1 MLTTLDKVKRLEQ
14 YLAVDNSTVDPV
26 LDTTIDKLLAREQA
40 RILELKTRLSKQCTW
55 FEQSYA
61 LSSEDFYKQYE
72 AGQMGDETDYVEWA
86 ATLEMLAN
94 LDKRLALL
102 NMANE

>member
-1 MLTTLDKVKRLEQ
+1 MFSTLEKVKRLEQ

-26 LDTTIDKLLAREQA
+26 VDLTIDKLLACEQA
-40 RILELKTRLSKQCTW
+40 RIMELKTRLLEQCAL

-72 AGQMGDETDYVEWA
+72 AGQMGDETDYIEWA
-86 ATLEMLAN
+86 ATIEMLAN
-94 LDKRLALL
+94 LDKRLAS
-102 NMANE
+102 

>member
-1 MLTTLDKVKRLEQ
+1 MFSTLEKVKRLEQ
-14 YLAVDNSTVDPV
+14 YLAADNSTVDPV
-26 LDTTIDKLLAREQA
+26 VDLTIDKLLAREHA
-40 RILELKTRLSKQCTW
+40 HIMELKTRLLEQCAS

-72 AGQMGDETDYVEWA
+72 AGQMGDETNYIEWA

-94 LDKRLALL
+94 LEKRLALL
-102 NMANE
+102 NVANE

>member
-1 MLTTLDKVKRLEQ
+1 MLTTLDKIKRLEQ
-14 YLAVDNSTVDPV
+14 YLAADNSTVDPV
-26 LDTTIDKLLAREQA
+26 VDLTIDKLLAREQA
-40 RILELKTRLSKQCTW
+40 RIVGLKTRLLEQCAL

-72 AGQMGDETDYVEWA
+72 AGQMGDETDYIEWA

-94 LDKRLALL
+94 LEKRLALL
-102 NMANE
+102 NVANE